1 MLLVIGI
8 ATRVR
13 LKQGLPS
20 LSFSCKKSVPLH
32 YWGFVPEAGIEII
45 LTTTSNMNQVIQRIG
60 RAVRKYEGKRKA
72 PIYVV
77 YVSSWKYLGKQ

>member
-20 LSFSCKKSVPLH
+20 LSFSCKKSVLLH

-45 LTTTSNMNQVIQRIG
+45 LTTTSNMNQVIQRMG
-60 RAVRKYEGKRKA
+60 SVVRKYATKRERLY
-72 PIYVV
+72 IISLIFVFDIFH
-77 YVSSWKYLGKQ
+77 